1 MASMVDRV
9 MRAIKLDK
17 DFYNEAEQ
25 DTSLDQEAML
35 VVIIVSLA
43 SGIGSLIQ
51 GMIAGDFGAA
61 LLMAIVT
68 IVIGIG
74 GYYLWSYITLLVGT
88 KFFGGDADFGEMKRT
103 LGYAHAPR
111 LLGLLSFIP
120 CVGWLFPLAG
130 FVLSLVAAVVAI
142 REAMDFDTG
151 KAVITAIIGWVIVLI
166 LSVIIGLV
174 FGIGAAGVGG
184 IMSAIQG

>member
-9 MRAIKLDK
+9 IRAVKLDK
-17 DFYNEAEQ
+17 DFYNEAER
-25 DTSLDQEAML
+25 DTSLDQEALL

-43 SGIGSLIQ
+43 SGIGSFIQ
-51 GMIAGDFGAA
+51 GIMNGEIGAA
-61 LLMAIVT
+61 LLWAVVT

-88 KFFGGDADFGEMKRT
+88 KLFEGDADFGEMKRT

-120 CVGWLFPLAG
+120 CVGPLLALAG
-130 FVLSLVAAVVAI
+130 GILSLIAAVIAI

-151 KAVITAIIGWVIVLI
+151 KAVITAIIGWVVI
-166 LSVIIGLV
+166 LVITIIFSMILGV
-174 FGIGAAGVGG
+174 GAAGVGG
-184 IMSAIQG
+184 IMSALQG